1 MGDRPR
7 IGRIG
12 PHTAHA
18 RIIVNWACRRH
29 NVPSKLNLTEQN
41 GNGMAGHGKAIKDQ
55 ALAQLLPTENSAVKP
70 VSREIGL
77 SVAELKL

>member
-1 MGDRPR
+1 
-7 IGRIG
+7 
-12 PHTAHA
+12 
-18 RIIVNWACRRH
+18 
-29 NVPSKLNLTEQN
+29 
-41 GNGMAGHGKAIKDQ
+41 MAGHGKAIKDQ